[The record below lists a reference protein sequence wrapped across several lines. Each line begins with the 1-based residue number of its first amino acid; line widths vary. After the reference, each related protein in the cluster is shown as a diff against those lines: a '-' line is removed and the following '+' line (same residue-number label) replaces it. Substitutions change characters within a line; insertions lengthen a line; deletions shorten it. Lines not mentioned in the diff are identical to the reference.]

1 MQTLPDN
8 QFESLPHLELS
19 HEDLRQIGMEK
30 KQEGDLSHPSKPNE
44 EVKQP
49 AVSGNAS
56 QCILRFCSVRHG
68 HPQ

>member
-1 MQTLPDN
+1 
-8 QFESLPHLELS
+8 
-19 HEDLRQIGMEK
+19 MEK

-56 QCILRFCSVRHG
+56 QCILLFYSVRHG
-68 HPQ
+68 QVLHYIYQTHCQEVTQCKKL